1 MSADLK
7 TVKLRYK
14 EPVGNTSKIISF
26 AVRDRRGELTPNVG
40 FAAAVAQFGML
51 LRGSEFKGGANWRS
65 AQSLARKFRGVDPD
79 GYRAEFI
86 RLVDLAASLHE
97 LQSARQAPDR
107 IGDVMPLDRR

>member
-1 MSADLK
+1 M

-14 EPVGNTSKIISF
+14 QPTGTASQLMSF

-51 LRGSEFKGGANWRS
+51 LRGSEFKGEASWRS
-65 AQSLARKFRGVDPD
+65 ARALARKFRGQDAD

-86 RLVDLAASLHE
+86 RLVDLAAALDQ
-97 LQSARQAPDR
+97 LQSTRHSLDLPGGVIA
-107 IGDVMPLDRR
+107 VDRR